1 MDVSNSV
8 VGTLN
13 TNSYTDPTA
22 NTTDF
27 YNSQS
32 SKIDGVTGEES
43 SHTPD
48 FNKWHGYYEEVS
60 IFGALVDI
68 LASWTVGKGFKGQ
81 EKEINKIK
89 NIKGWGKDDINSIF
103 ENQLRTALICGDS
116 FAEIIKDKAGRITN
130 LKPINPGTI
139 KIIVNDNGI
148 LDRYEQYITISG
160 QKKMVNKFEPKQI
173 FHLCWNRLADEIH
186 GKSLAK
192 RAEPIIKQIK
202 QLQEDLGIRF
212 HRIVRPLRL
221 FVANTDDTTTLT
233 EVEAKLNSSY
243 KNCEIIVIPDKTLE
257 EKDGAAIPSAVDAI
271 QYLNNLLRNF
281 VSACNCPEVII
292 GWSEGTTDA
301 SAKIVYL
308 AFQQPTER
316 KQKFMEEQIRLQ
328 LGIEINFE
336 FPASL
341 EPVTETAG
349 DMPTNELPKNNPPE
363 SDEKKAG
370 KLNNIMKK

>member
-1 MDVSNSV
+1 MDLNNAV

-13 TNSYTDPTA
+13 TNSYADPTSS
-22 NTTDF
+22 TTDF
-27 YNSQS
+27 YNGTSLS
-32 SKIDGVTGEES
+32 TDGITGHENS
-43 SHTPD
+43 YSPD
-48 FNKWHGYYEEVS
+48 FDKWHGYYDEVS

-68 LASWTVGKGFKGQ
+68 LASWTVGKGFKGD
-81 EKEINKIK
+81 EKEVKKLK
-89 NIKGWGKDDINSIF
+89 NITGWGKDDINSIF

-116 FAEIIKDKAGRITN
+116 FAEIVRDKAGRLTN
-130 LKPINPGTI
+130 LKPLNPKTI
-139 KIIVNDNGI
+139 KIFTNASGI
-148 LDRYEQYITISG
+148 ISRYEQTSG
-160 QKKMVNKFEPKQI
+160 GILTTFTSKQI

-212 HRIVRPLRL
+212 HRIVKPLRL
-221 FVANTDDTTTLT
+221 FEANTDDETTLT
-233 EVEAKLNSSY
+233 ATETRLNTAY
-243 KNCEIIVIPDKTLE
+243 KTCEIIVIPKDTLA
-257 EKDGAAIPSAVDAI
+257 EKDGVAIPSAVDAI
-271 QYLNNLLRNF
+271 SYFNTLIRQF
-281 VSACNCPEVII
+281 VSSCNCPEVII

-341 EPVTETAG
+341 EPAMESAG
-349 DMPTNELPKNNPPE
+349 DVGDAPM
-363 SDEKKAG
+363 EKKPVNNTLATDSKKSK
-370 KLNNIMKK
+370 KLNNVAP